1 MEVNGEEWQRLEEQV
16 ERVLNGQGLE
26 VSGCD
31 VGLDQS
37 KPATLK
43 KNVTYIVCA
52 VIFNEKVR
60 PRTLS
65 TFRKKKFDCCYILY
79 VYVWMEPGGGADGA
93 GGKARL
99 LQTVVPSCR
108 AGGGGGESGGCTEEG
123 GKTPGGIHLSV
134 FFLTTKP
141 KQ

>member
-65 TFRKKKFDCCYILY
+65 TFRKKK
-79 VYVWMEPGGGADGA
+79 
-93 GGKARL
+93 K
-99 LQTVVPSCR
+99 
-108 AGGGGGESGGCTEEG
+108 
-123 GKTPGGIHLSV
+123 
-134 FFLTTKP
+134 
-141 KQ
+141 